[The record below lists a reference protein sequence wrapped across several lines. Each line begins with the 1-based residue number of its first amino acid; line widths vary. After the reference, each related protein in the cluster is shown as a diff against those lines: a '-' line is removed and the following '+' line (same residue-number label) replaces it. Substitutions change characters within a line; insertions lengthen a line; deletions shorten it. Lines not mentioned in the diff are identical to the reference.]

1 MSLTDIGWRDG
12 DFVLSPGGHP
22 QIVEGVEVVRQDL
35 LARLNCPPGRHWAY
49 LELGVDLLQYVQGE
63 ADPLTLLALRQDA
76 EIGVEQDTRVLF
88 AEATLERPDLRTS
101 LIHIRATLTDR
112 AVVTLST
119 TLGGPYA

>member
-12 DFVLSPGGHP
+12 DFILSSGGHP
-22 QIVEGVEVVRQDL
+22 HIVDRLDVVRQDL

-49 LELGVDLLQYVQGE
+49 LDLGVDLTQYVQGE

-88 AEATLERPDLRTS
+88 AEATLDRPDLRTS

-112 AVVTLST
+112 AVLTLST
-119 TLGGPYA
+119 SLGG